1 MPLPVRHLVVFT
13 ATVLAGVTL
22 GPAENAESTGDA
34 RVLIVPRASRDPHA
48 ENSRAIRLDVKVV
61 QIPVTVTDPLDRP
74 IADLRKDDFHLFEND
89 VEQQI
94 VYLSTE
100 EAPASVGLIFDASG
114 SMRDKI
120 ETSVAAVEQFFNTT
134 LPGDE
139 FLLVR
144 FSTRPD
150 PVTGFTEDTGE
161 ISNCLRSTRAEGW
174 TALHDAIY
182 LGVHKMKAARNARR
196 ALLILSDGGDNN
208 SRYTA
213 PEIRELVREADIRIY
228 SISLMQSSKFLEKIS
243 DETGGRM
250 IRVHKLA
257 DLPDAIEKLSRDLRG
272 QYVLGYCSSNPEND
286 GRYRKVRVQV
296 NQPSVHASWRRGYY
310 APVD

>member
-89 VEQQI
+89 VQQQI

-114 SMRDKI
+114 SMRNKSRPRLPRSNSSLTPLCQA
-120 ETSVAAVEQFFNTT
+120 TSSCWCASA
-134 LPGDE
+134 PGP
-139 FLLVR
+139 
-144 FSTRPD
+144 TR
-150 PVTGFTEDTGE
+150 
-161 ISNCLRSTRAEGW
+161 
-174 TALHDAIY
+174 
-182 LGVHKMKAARNARR
+182 
-196 ALLILSDGGDNN
+196 
-208 SRYTA
+208 
-213 PEIRELVREADIRIY
+213 
-228 SISLMQSSKFLEKIS
+228 
-243 DETGGRM
+243 
-250 IRVHKLA
+250 
-257 DLPDAIEKLSRDLRG
+257 
-272 QYVLGYCSSNPEND
+272 
-286 GRYRKVRVQV
+286 
-296 NQPSVHASWRRGYY
+296 
-310 APVD
+310 